1 MKNEVLTESYR
12 FFRGFFPFFLLLNRK
27 LLIFADVYFKPTVMK
42 NINLYLLLLL
52 VLAVPVLTSC
62 EDDEEGVL
70 PVAMR
75 ITADEFVERVDGKG
89 WQYVESHELRSNGKY
104 SRHDYWADL
113 MGGAPGQYSFAG
125 DTVTTYMYVDAYP
138 ISGYRSAKYA
148 FDEATNRLMSDG
160 TEVFRVLSA
169 TENELRIVRR
179 EATSAEGEAVYV
191 YAVYR
196 AMQPSE
202 LASLKE
208 NHPYN
213 LDSLDEE
220 HPRLPE
226 QQRLTAD
233 DFRALAVGQGWK
245 CTGAHAVELSGR
257 YAAGVFYGGGTQ
269 PAAADYYITAD
280 SITMLTAAPGSSA
293 PVKKT
298 AAYAYRANGFFI
310 EAEGMAGFKI
320 LTLDGGGMRILRRQ
334 HVPGGGTA
342 VTLYCTYHRM
352 TAEELALSLY
362 GQAAPPATAAR

>member
-1 MKNEVLTESYR
+1 
-12 FFRGFFPFFLLLNRK
+12 
-27 LLIFADVYFKPTVMK
+27 MK
-42 NINLYLLLLL
+42 NINLYLLL
-52 VLAVPVLTSC
+52 VLALAAPALTSC
-62 EDDEEGVL
+62 DDEEEGML
-70 PVAMR
+70 PQVCRMTAAEFAR
-75 ITADEFVERVDGKG
+75 IVDGKG

-160 TEVFRVLSA
+160 TEIFRVLSA

-213 LDSLDEE
+213 IDSLDEE

-334 HVPGGGTA
+334 HAPGGGTA
-342 VTLYCTYHRM
+342 VTLYCTYRRM

-362 GQAAPPATAAR
+362 GQAAPTATAAR

>member
-1 MKNEVLTESYR
+1 
-12 FFRGFFPFFLLLNRK
+12 
-27 LLIFADVYFKPTVMK
+27 MK

-75 ITADEFVERVDGKG
+75 ITADEFAERVDGKG

-160 TEVFRVLSA
+160 AEVFRVLSA

-202 LASLKE
+202 LASLKK

-213 LDSLDEE
+213 IDSLDEE
-220 HPRLPE
+220 HPGCPSSN
-226 QQRLTAD
+226 
-233 DFRALAVGQGWK
+233 ALRP
-245 CTGAHAVELSGR
+245 TTSG
-257 YAAGVFYGGGTQ
+257 
-269 PAAADYYITAD
+269 
-280 SITMLTAAPGSSA
+280 
-293 PVKKT
+293 
-298 AAYAYRANGFFI
+298 
-310 EAEGMAGFKI
+310 
-320 LTLDGGGMRILRRQ
+320 
-334 HVPGGGTA
+334 H
-342 VTLYCTYHRM
+342 
-352 TAEELALSLY
+352 
-362 GQAAPPATAAR
+362 